1 MQPTHQQDRPRDG
14 KPYRGSRASKIMH
27 QHRKGSTPFSFLA
40 RSDITENHA
49 DNYHHFRQLGETF
62 STDDYDRDAV
72 WVVATSPAQ
81 KRQRQ
86 DEAAKKQNR
95 TLDEQEFSTF
105 TPIAKSSAPKGT
117 HSYEQTLYLLGITI
131 DTTLSHP
138 PEVDGP
144 EPTAYVSEFDP
155 YLLAKSLEEWYRSTK
170 PNKATLLHK
179 LCQFLFPERP
189 ASDLKDFKMHMI
201 FEFTGPFK
209 NHNLQE
215 LLRREGN
222 MKYPF
227 VKRPLGRAAMP
238 ALLQTSA
245 ENDICSQSDFV
256 FACDWKELGDGVMER
271 ARAFQ
276 ANFKLP
282 GLSLASRSCAPAL
295 VGEVKVSDSP
305 ASLCEAR
312 HQWASL
318 AYLNLLERVT
328 IIRAKPYADD
338 ANICQFG
345 YLICGLTIEVWKMR
359 IHKVTGMRRNS
370 TLYPDYF
377 TFPINCVRVF
387 DINTQAGVRR
397 FMALHKRILKWSR
410 LVYAKDYIND
420 VQAIAS
426 EKQDMQDWFST
437 WREAVERCECAQY
450 IVHKFDQ
457 G

>member
-1 MQPTHQQDRPRDG
+1 M
-14 KPYRGSRASKIMH
+14 
-27 QHRKGSTPFSFLA
+27 
-40 RSDITENHA
+40 ENHA
-49 DNYHHFRQLGETF
+49 DNYQPSRHLGESF
-62 STDDYDRDAV
+62 SNDDYDRDAV
-72 WVVATSPAQ
+72 WAMATSPAQ

-86 DEAAKKQNR
+86 DEAAKKHNR
-95 TLDEQEFSTF
+95 PLDEDEFSTLPSIVKPSG
-105 TPIAKSSAPKGT
+105 TKGI

-131 DTTLSHP
+131 DTTLSHA

-144 EPTAYVSEFDP
+144 EPTGYISDFDP
-155 YLLAKSLEEWYRSTK
+155 YLLAKSLEEWFRNTK

-189 ASDLKDFKMHMI
+189 TSDLKDFKMHMI

-209 NHNLQE
+209 SHNLQD
-215 LLRREGN
+215 LLRREEN
-222 MKYPF
+222 LKYPF
-227 VKRPLGRAAMP
+227 VKRPVGRAGMP

-245 ENDICSQSDFV
+245 ESDISSRSDFV
-256 FACDWKELGDGVMER
+256 FACDWKELGDPVMER

-295 VGEVKVSDSP
+295 VGEVKISDSP

-328 IIRAKPYADD
+328 IIRPKPYADD

-345 YLICGLTIEVWKMR
+345 YLICGLTVEVWKMR

-370 TLYPDYF
+370 TLYPDHF

-387 DINTQAGVRR
+387 DVNTQSGVRR
-397 FMALHKRILKWSR
+397 FMALHKRILKWAR
-410 LVYAKDYIND
+410 LVYAKEYIID

-437 WREAVERCECAQY
+437 WREAVERCEWLQSYPCNYLPLLIRLMLIHTQSLY
-450 IVHKFDQ
+450 WVRTPRD
-457 G
+457 